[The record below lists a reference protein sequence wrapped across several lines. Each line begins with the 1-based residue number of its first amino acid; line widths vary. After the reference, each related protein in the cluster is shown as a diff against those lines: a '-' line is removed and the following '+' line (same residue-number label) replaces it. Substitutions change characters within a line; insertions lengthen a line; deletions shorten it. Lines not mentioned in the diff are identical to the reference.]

1 MHQNAGFRIKN
12 IEKKSGGRDPRTSRG
27 TMGDLFAP
35 TLVLTCQMLVPSA
48 SSRLATALAMTTR

>member
-12 IEKKSGGRDPRTSRG
+12 IEQNIRKINPRTSRG